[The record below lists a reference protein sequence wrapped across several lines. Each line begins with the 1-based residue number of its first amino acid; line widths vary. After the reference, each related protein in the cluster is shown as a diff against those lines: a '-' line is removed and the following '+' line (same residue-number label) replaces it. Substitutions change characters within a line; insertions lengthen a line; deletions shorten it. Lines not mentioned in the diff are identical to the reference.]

1 MIQVTYLQ
9 ILVDQIAAKDG
20 LLEFVRLLSDLG
32 YELKSRPITM
42 GRRKQLMY
50 GLPSTFVVD
59 YRQAYLYWLEFNTE
73 EEAAI
78 FKLSHL

>member
-1 MIQVTYLQ
+1 MIKPTFVQ
-9 ILVDQIAAKDG
+9 IFINRIAELDG
-20 LLEFVRLLSDLG
+20 LLAFIHKLSDLG

-42 GRRKQLMY
+42 GRRRQFMD

-59 YRQAYLYWLEFNTE
+59 HTQAYLYWLEFNTE

-78 FKLSHL
+78 FKLTHL